1 MSKLSYGQAFD
12 TAANELEQALA
23 EKAALDT
30 RITERRDA
38 VVALSNLLGQ
48 GDPKRRN
55 RFDRLIAALPV
66 ATLNLS
72 EAVRDVVYGA
82 KKGLTPTEVRDAIV
96 KRTPEFRETVSLL
109 ASVHSTLKRL
119 AKQGEIN
126 CQTGD
131 GNALYS
137 WAGPKWGARNS
148 LANALDRSTDK
159 TPSLPLLIQRSRKLK

>member
-1 MSKLSYGQAFD
+1 MNKLSYGLAFD
-12 TAANELEQALA
+12 AAAHELEQALA
-23 EKAALDT
+23 ERATLDS
-30 RITERRDA
+30 RITECRDA

-72 EAVRDVVYGA
+72 EAVRDVVYDA
-82 KKGLTPTEVRDAIV
+82 KRGLTPTEVRDAVV
-96 KRTPEFRETVSLL
+96 KRSPEFKETMSLL

-119 AKQGEIN
+119 AKQGEID

-131 GNALYS
+131 GNFLYT

-148 LANALDRSTDK
+148 LRNALDRSKDK
-159 TPSLPLLIQRSRKLK
+159 STSLPLPIRRYRKLK